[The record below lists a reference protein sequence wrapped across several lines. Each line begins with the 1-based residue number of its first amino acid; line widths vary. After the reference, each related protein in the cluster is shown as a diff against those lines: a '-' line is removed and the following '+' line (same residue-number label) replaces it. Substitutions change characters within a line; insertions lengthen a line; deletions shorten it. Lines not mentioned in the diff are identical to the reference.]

1 MRTAGTQRAR
11 DGILLG
17 AGAGLALIVLLVLQS
32 IIGSGLLSTRTAT
45 TTTTVTE
52 LLPAE
57 EYSQVASAYANH
69 LFALST
75 RNVSSLLSGY
85 ESNATVEWTGDADG
99 LTGTYTGVGDGP
111 GEIGRVLEQF
121 PGNMVN
127 LTLSEES
134 QPTVGVQGGH
144 LVAGSTF
151 DWDGFNLRDGNISGI
166 VAAQDS
172 YAYVGNTWLIARETW
187 NWIGFV
193 CQFPGCQG
201 V

>member
-151 DWDGFNLRDGNISGI
+151 DWDGFNSRDGNISGV

-172 YAYVGNTWLIARETW
+172 FAYVGNTWLIARETW
-187 NWIGFV
+187 NWTGFD
-193 CQFPGCQG
+193 CQFPGCQ
-201 V
+201 VV